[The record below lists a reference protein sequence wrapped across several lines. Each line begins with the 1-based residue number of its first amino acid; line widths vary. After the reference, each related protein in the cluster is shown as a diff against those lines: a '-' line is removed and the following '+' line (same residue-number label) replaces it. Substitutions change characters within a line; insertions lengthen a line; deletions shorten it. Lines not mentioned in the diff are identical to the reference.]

1 MVGRIN
7 LSTRNSAMTLT
18 LSLTLNA
25 EQTASLQKKASANE
39 PPLTETEHLVR
50 LLNAE
55 IASYVEADFYAA
67 SQRLIL
73 ASKNLP
79 YEQRLAIIAQVEN
92 ALTQA

>member
-1 MVGRIN
+1 
-7 LSTRNSAMTLT
+7 MTLN
-18 LSLTLNA
+18 LSLTLDV
-25 EQTASLQKKASANE
+25 EQTAALQKRADEAE
-39 PPLTETEHLVR
+39 LTPESYLLR
-50 LLNAE
+50 SLNAE

-73 ASKNLP
+73 ASKSLP

>member
-1 MVGRIN
+1 
-7 LSTRNSAMTLT
+7 MTLD
-18 LSLTLNA
+18 LSLTLDI
-25 EQTASLQKKASANE
+25 EQAAALQKRADEAE
-39 PPLTETEHLVR
+39 LTPEAYLLR
-50 LLNAE
+50 SLNAE

-73 ASKNLP
+73 ASKSLP

>member
-1 MVGRIN
+1 
-7 LSTRNSAMTLT
+7 MTLN
-18 LSLTLNA
+18 LSLTLDV
-25 EQTASLQKKASANE
+25 EQTAALQKRADEAE
-39 PPLTETEHLVR
+39 LTPESYLLR
-50 LLNAE
+50 SLNAE
-55 IASYVEADFYAA
+55 IASYVEADFNAA

>member
-1 MVGRIN
+1 MTIN
-7 LSTRNSAMTLT
+7 
-18 LSLTLNA
+18 LSLTLNV
-25 EQTASLQKKASANE
+25 EQEAALQKRANE
-39 PPLTETEHLVR
+39 AELAPEAYLLR
-50 LLNAE
+50 SLNAE
-55 IASYVEADFYAA
+55 IASYVEADFNAA

>member
-1 MVGRIN
+1 MTLN
-7 LSTRNSAMTLT
+7 LSITLDV
-18 LSLTLNA
+18 
-25 EQTASLQKKASANE
+25 EQTAALQKRVDEAELAPEAYLLRS
-39 PPLTETEHLVR
+39 
-50 LLNAE
+50 LNAE
-55 IASYVEADFYAA
+55 IASYVEADFNAA

>member
-1 MVGRIN
+1 
-7 LSTRNSAMTLT
+7 MTFT
-18 LSLTLNA
+18 LSLALDV
-25 EQTASLQKKASANE
+25 EQTAALQKRADEAELAPEDYLLRS
-39 PPLTETEHLVR
+39 
-50 LLNAE
+50 LNAE
-55 IASYVEADFYAA
+55 IASYVEADFNAA